1 MTLTQVREPPH
12 IPNANAEA
20 HTGEDVLG
28 FVVPL
33 GPVPG
38 LLLLHPLQ
46 ILIGRNP
53 FLQSWV
59 REKQLHGDSDEA
71 EMLRWLFSDAS
82 RWDKS
87 ERSGIYAGVYDLY
100 WCNPD

>member
-1 MTLTQVREPPH
+1 MTLAQVREAPH
-12 IPNANAEA
+12 VSNANAEA
-20 HTGEDVLG
+20 HTGKDVLG

-33 GPVPG
+33 GPVLG

-59 REKQLHGDSDEA
+59 RENQLHGDSDEA
-71 EMLRWLFSDAS
+71 EMLRELFSDAS
-82 RWDKS
+82 WWDKS
-87 ERSGIYAGVYDLY
+87 ELSGILTGVYNLY